1 MPEPGGSGFGLGV
14 GGPCFNGSFGVAW
27 AGVPIRGLFSGSIR
41 MRAFLLVLFAS
52 LVLGSGSAWADVK
65 TATDSK
71 AKAPVVGVSAAGEH
85 KAGNAGGHGHQ
96 GEFEPF
102 GWSVDTALFSFLVFS
117 GLIFVLKRFAWKPI
131 MEALD
136 QREQTLQKA
145 SDDAAKA
152 RADAAALRGEL
163 DEKLAQAGDQ
173 VRQMVDE
180 ARRDGQNLRE
190 EMLGRAREEI
200 AAERERL
207 HREIET
213 AKDQALQEISL
224 RSVKLASQLS
234 AMVLGRQVSE
244 PDHSRLL
251 DEAIVDLDR
260 SMAVSGVR

>member
-1 MPEPGGSGFGLGV
+1 
-14 GGPCFNGSFGVAW
+14 
-27 AGVPIRGLFSGSIR
+27 

-52 LVLGSGSAWADVK
+52 LVMASGSVWADVK
-65 TATDSK
+65 ATSDALKSD
-71 AKAPVVGVSAAGEH
+71 AHDKAPGANASAGGEH
-85 KAGNAGGHGHQ
+85 KAGDAGGHGGHP

-102 GWSVDTALFSFLVFS
+102 GWSVDTALFSFFVFA
-117 GLIFVLKRFAWKPI
+117 GLILVLQRFAWKPI

-136 QREQTLQKA
+136 EREKTLQKA

-152 RADAAALRGEL
+152 RAEAASLRCEL

-207 HREIET
+207 HRDLET

-224 RSVKLASQLS
+224 RSVKLASLLTS
-234 AMVLGRQVSE
+234 KVLGREVSE
-244 PDHSRLL
+244 SDHSRLL
-251 DEAIVDLDR
+251 DEAIADLDR
-260 SMAVSGVR
+260 SMAVPGVR

>member
-1 MPEPGGSGFGLGV
+1 
-14 GGPCFNGSFGVAW
+14 
-27 AGVPIRGLFSGSIR
+27 
-41 MRAFLLVLFAS
+41 MRAFLFVLFAS
-52 LVLGSGSAWADVK
+52 LVMASGSARADVK
-65 TATDSK
+65 STSDSK
-71 AKAPVVGVSAAGEH
+71 AKAPVPSTSSGDEH
-85 KAGNAGGHGHQ
+85 KAGDAGGHGAHQ

-102 GWSVDTALFSFLVFS
+102 GWSVDTALFSFFVFA
-117 GLIFVLKRFAWKPI
+117 GLILVLQRFAWKPI

-136 QREQTLQKA
+136 EREKTLQKA

-152 RADAAALRGEL
+152 RAEAASLRSEL

-207 HREIET
+207 HRDLET

-224 RSVKLASQLS
+224 RSVKLASLLTS
-234 AMVLGRQVSE
+234 KVLGRQVSE

-251 DEAIVDLDR
+251 EEAIADLDR
-260 SMAVSGVR
+260 SMAVPGVR

>member
-1 MPEPGGSGFGLGV
+1 MAKTSVKRCLV
-14 GGPCFNGSFGVAW
+14 GA
-27 AGVPIRGLFSGSIR
+27 
-41 MRAFLLVLFAS
+41 
-52 LVLGSGSAWADVK
+52 
-65 TATDSK
+65 
-71 AKAPVVGVSAAGEH
+71 
-85 KAGNAGGHGHQ
+85 HQ

-102 GWSVDTALFSFLVFS
+102 GWSVDTALFSFFVFA
-117 GLIFVLKRFAWKPI
+117 GLILVLQRFAWKPI

-136 QREQTLQKA
+136 EREKTLQKA

-152 RADAAALRGEL
+152 RAEAGSLRSEL

-207 HREIET
+207 HRDLET

-224 RSVKLASQLS
+224 RSVKLASLLTS
-234 AMVLGRQVSE
+234 KVLGRQVSE
-244 PDHSRLL
+244 PDHARLL

-260 SMAVSGVR
+260 SMAVPGVR

>member
-1 MPEPGGSGFGLGV
+1 
-14 GGPCFNGSFGVAW
+14 
-27 AGVPIRGLFSGSIR
+27 
-41 MRAFLLVLFAS
+41 MRAFLFVLFAS
-52 LVLGSGSAWADVK
+52 LVMASGSARADVK
-65 TATDSK
+65 STSDSK
-71 AKAPVVGVSAAGEH
+71 AKAPVPTASSGGEH
-85 KAGNAGGHGHQ
+85 KAGDAGGHGAHQ

-102 GWSVDTALFSFLVFS
+102 GWSVDTALFSFFVFA
-117 GLIFVLKRFAWKPI
+117 GLILVLQRFAWKPI

-136 QREQTLQKA
+136 EREKTLQKA

-152 RADAAALRGEL
+152 RAEAASLRSEL

-207 HREIET
+207 HRDLET

-224 RSVKLASQLS
+224 RSVKLASLLTS
-234 AMVLGRQVSE
+234 KVLGRQVSE

-251 DEAIVDLDR
+251 DEAIADLDR
-260 SMAVSGVR
+260 SMAVPGVR